1 MSIAAL
7 FPGQG
12 SQSVGMAEP
21 WLAHPAGKA
30 VMEEASD
37 AWGRDVVAL
46 CNDEAALATTEVV
59 QPAVFACDVA
69 AFQVARA
76 EGVEFSA
83 AAGHSL
89 GEFAALVAAGALDFG
104 PALKTVIIRGEA
116 MQAASDAVPSTMTAI
131 LGLSSEE
138 AAELCEIA
146 GRGDVL
152 QVANENAP
160 SQVVLSGSV
169 EAVERAEDLARSRS
183 AKAIRLKVAGA
194 FHSPLMKPALA
205 TVRDA
210 IAGLTFNPPE
220 FAVIPNVSGRPTT
233 EPSAL
238 RDLLSRQMTAPVRWE
253 ATMQSAAEMEVTRF
267 VELGP
272 GDVLAKLA
280 RRCIKGADATSV
292 GSPQDVVA
300 FAAAVRES
308 A

>member
-12 SQSVGMAEP
+12 SQSVGMADP
-21 WLAHPAGKA
+21 WLTHPAGKE
-30 VMEEASD
+30 VIEEASD

-59 QPAVFACDVA
+59 QPAVFACDLA
-69 AFQVARA
+69 AFRVLRA
-76 EGVEFSA
+76 EGVEVAA

-89 GEFAALVAAGALDFG
+89 GEFAALVAAGALELG
-104 PALKTVIIRGEA
+104 PALRTVIIRGEA
-116 MQAASDAVPSTMTAI
+116 MQAASDAEPSTMTAI

-160 SQVVLSGSV
+160 SQVVLSGTV
-169 EAVERAEDLARSRS
+169 PAIERAEELARSRN

-205 TVRDA
+205 KVRES
-210 IAGLTFNPPE
+210 IAGLSFKEPE
-220 FAVIPNVSGRPTT
+220 FAIIPNVSGRPTT

-253 ATMQSAAEMEVTRF
+253 TTMHSAAEIEVTKY

-272 GDVLAKLA
+272 GEVLTKLA
-280 RRCIKGADATSV
+280 RRCIKGADATAV
-292 GSPQDVVA
+292 GSPEDAAA
-300 FAAAVRES
+300 FAAAVRE
-308 A
+308 AE

>member
-12 SQSVGMAEP
+12 SQSVGMAGP
-21 WLAHPAGKA
+21 WLTHPAGKQ
-30 VMEEASD
+30 VIEEASD

-46 CNDEAALATTEVV
+46 CNDEAALSTTEVV

-69 AFQVARA
+69 AFRVLRA
-76 EGVEFSA
+76 EGVEVAA

-89 GEFAALVAAGALDFG
+89 GEFAALVAAGALELG
-104 PALKTVIIRGEA
+104 PALRTVIIRGEA

-160 SQVVLSGSV
+160 SQVVLSGTV
-169 EAVERAEDLARSRS
+169 AAIERAEELARSRN

-205 TVRDA
+205 KVRES
-210 IAGLTFNPPE
+210 IAGLSFKEPA
-220 FAVIPNVSGRPTT
+220 FAVIPNVSGKPTT

-253 ATMQSAAEMEVTRF
+253 TTMHSAAEIEVTKY

-272 GDVLAKLA
+272 GEVLTKLA
-280 RRCIKGADATSV
+280 RRCIKGADATAV
-292 GSPQDVVA
+292 GSPEDAAA
-300 FAAAVRES
+300 FAAAVRE
-308 A
+308 AE